1 MANDLPYSKC
11 EYVTN
16 KVIWADKLYAQLV
29 HIMQKYFLCN
39 LSTKL
44 QNNFRFYGDDMK
56 QLLQYCNQMNI
67 SIDISSLYKKF
78 RTFFRSGQKLNR
90 AFVERVTKI
99 FRTVLR
105 LFLTKVN
112 HSAEWYFIY
121 KHPDGDCP
129 YLDRDFAIRDKQLT
143 NLMKASSLNSSFDWN
158 TNSFLMMRLGYTDTH
173 RFRFQCKDKQFL
185 QYIIAVAFADAKTQL
200 DTEARKKR
208 ERVCSRLLFMNYSP
222 VASKDIEKSHSR
234 SILEKEKPYLKEVL
248 EFEEN
253 CIHTYNLIKEAISK
267 TNIISIVRSFF
278 NFLCLEIQMMDTDQP
293 IETIA
298 EMLRVDLQHFNHEER
313 VNVTTVA
320 LGTKESIYHNFKQ
333 IVIEKGYFKQVELKL
348 SQRDKET
355 KEGLYRTF
363 TYTDFDFDMGKI
375 KPLGLSGIPQSSY
388 I

>member
-1 MANDLPYSKC
+1 MANTLPYSKC

-16 KVIWADKLYAQLV
+16 KAVWIEKLYAQIV
-29 HIMQKYFLCN
+29 HLMQKYFLSN

-56 QLLQYCNQMNI
+56 QLIQYCNQMNI
-67 SIDISSLYKKF
+67 AIDISSLYKKF
-78 RTFFRSGQKLNR
+78 RNFFRSGKKLNR
-90 AFVERVTKI
+90 NFVERVTKI

-112 HSAEWYFIY
+112 HSTDWYFIY
-121 KHPDGDCP
+121 KHPEGDCP

-143 NLMKASSLNSSFDWN
+143 NLMKASSMNSSFDWN

-185 QYIIAVAFADAKTQL
+185 QYIIAVAFADSHPTISP
-200 DTEARKKR
+200 KKR

-222 VASKDIEKSHSR
+222 VGSKDIKKNQSHTV
-234 SILEKEKPYLKEVL
+234 LEREKPYIKEVL

-253 CIHTYNLIKEAISK
+253 CIYTFNLIQEAISK

-278 NFLCLEIQMMDTDQP
+278 NFLCLEIQMMDASQP
-293 IETIA
+293 VETIA
-298 EMLRVDLQHFNHEER
+298 EMLRVDLQHFNHEDR
-313 VNVTTVA
+313 VNITTVS
-320 LGTKESIYHNFKQ
+320 LGSKASIYQNLKQ
-333 IVIEKGYFKQVELKL
+333 IIVEKGYFKPIELLASK
-348 SQRDKET
+348 KEKAI

-375 KPLGLSGIPQSSY
+375 KPFGLSGIPQSNN